1 MKLKSSGI
9 TVVCCKGGLVFLLL
23 GSLSV
28 SVFGQNIQIG
38 RFSEGILE
46 GWEEQS
52 FSGITRYQL
61 VQDSQQQ
68 VLSAQ
73 SSDSASGLFYETDI
87 DLTQTPYL
95 NWSWKVENTFS
106 GNDETRRSGDDYPAR
121 IFVVVS
127 GGIFF
132 WQTRAINY
140 VWSSDQPA
148 ETQWESAVTEN
159 AMMLSLRS
167 GDSLSGQW
175 LVEKRNI
182 REDFRRMFGVEVN
195 EIHAVAIMSD
205 SDDTG
210 QSARAYYGDIF
221 FSEE

>member
-1 MKLKSSGI
+1 M
-9 TVVCCKGGLVFLLL
+9 
-23 GSLSV
+23 
-28 SVFGQNIQIG
+28 
-38 RFSEGILE
+38 
-46 GWEEQS
+46 
-52 FSGITRYQL
+52 
-61 VQDSQQQ
+61 
-68 VLSAQ
+68 
-73 SSDSASGLFYETDI
+73 
-87 DLTQTPYL
+87 
-95 NWSWKVENTFS
+95 
-106 GNDETRRSGDDYPAR
+106 
-121 IFVVVS
+121 
-127 GGIFF
+127 
-132 WQTRAINY
+132 
-140 VWSSDQPA
+140 
-148 ETQWESAVTEN
+148 TEN